1 MSVVSLINNLKKHYP
16 KHLIVPKLRQY
27 YKKNI
32 LATIINMTHEYTDLF
47 NEVVVLDYR
56 IAIPTYNRPTLL
68 KEKTLEYISRCD
80 INSNNV
86 DIFVENEEQLA
97 LYVENLNEDY
107 PELNY
112 IITHTSG
119 ICEKRN
125 FVRWYYAKDRYK
137 RYVFCMDDDI
147 DTIMDKGGKELYELD
162 DFITTGFL
170 ECDNVGATL
179 FGISP
184 LHNEFFL
191 RDNISY
197 KLNYVIGAFF
207 GFVSEEGAEPYMT
220 DMEHY
225 EDFDF
230 SLAHYFK
237 DKKIVRYNGYGL
249 KTKYFEDTGGITYQM
264 GGIEARREYMKNNAQ
279 YMVDKWGESAV
290 KITHNKWGVGL
301 KLNHNHKF

>member
-1 MSVVSLINNLKKHYP
+1 MN
-16 KHLIVPKLRQY
+16 
-27 YKKNI
+27 
-32 LATIINMTHEYTDLF
+32 HEFPELVTLG
-47 NEVVVLDYR
+47 YR
-56 IAIPTYNRPTLL
+56 LAIPTYNRPEIL
-68 KEKTLEYISRCD
+68 KAKTLAYLSRCD
-80 INSNNV
+80 IDTNNL
-86 DIFVENEEQLA
+86 DIFVENEFQLS
-97 LYVENLNEDY
+97 LYYMELGDAY

-112 IITHTSG
+112 IVTHTSG

-125 FVRWYYAKDRYK
+125 FVRYYYAMANYS

-147 DTIMDKGGKELYELD
+147 DTIMKKDGTEATELD
-162 DFITTGFL
+162 DFIERGFL
-170 ECDNVGATL
+170 ECENVGATL

-197 KLNYVIGAFF
+197 NLNYVIGAFF
-207 GFVSEEGAEPYMT
+207 GFISEEGEEPYTT

-249 KTKYFEDTGGITYQM
+249 KTKYFEDSGGITYQM

-290 KITHNKWGVGL
+290 KITKNKWGIGL
-301 KLNHNHKF
+301 KLNHNHKFN